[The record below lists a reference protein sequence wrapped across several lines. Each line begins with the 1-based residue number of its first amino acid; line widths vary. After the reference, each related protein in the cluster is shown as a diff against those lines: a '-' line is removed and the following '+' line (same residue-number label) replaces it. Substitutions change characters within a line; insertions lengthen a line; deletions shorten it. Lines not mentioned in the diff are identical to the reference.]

1 MKVLRIL
8 KSSNKESC
16 SLFNSLQIN
25 ILFGIFRAQES
36 IFWIISF
43 SNEFELIQIL
53 NSISTVST
61 VNPASSARIAG
72 AWCSPITVQRHSR
85 HAASSPC
92 LTSYAIRPGHPL
104 LSSNF
109 GRWQEPTTAIV
120 ARSTSSLM
128 TAHLIAPPP
137 QPSHGKVARKH
148 LGPLREN
155 LIANEPAAFPFFPI
169 VGLNSAATTTPANL
183 SPPVSYLPY
192 TSSPRSSNMW
202 QTRLTPPP
210 S

>member
-1 MKVLRIL
+1 MGKHLLDHFIFKWVWTY
-8 KSSNKESC
+8 SNFEFNFNCVYSQPGKLCSHSWHVVQSHHCAASLASC
-16 SLFNSLQIN
+16 SL
-25 ILFGIFRAQES
+25 E
-36 IFWIISF
+36 
-43 SNEFELIQIL
+43 
-53 NSISTVST
+53 
-61 VNPASSARIAG
+61 
-72 AWCSPITVQRHSR
+72 
-85 HAASSPC
+85 
-92 LTSYAIRPGHPL
+92 PL
-104 LSSNF
+104 LDLLCYKTWPPPPF
-109 GRWQEPTTAIV
+109 LQFWPLARALTTTIV
-120 ARSTSSLM
+120 ARSTSSPM

-137 QPSHGKVARKH
+137 QPSHGKVTRKH

-192 TSSPRSSNMW
+192 TSSPRSSKMW